1 MVGDG
6 DWGHLQLDAVG
17 LFLLI
22 LSQMIAS
29 GLTIIYTMDE
39 VAFIQNLVFY
49 IEGAYQIPDY
59 GIWER
64 GDKGRFGVSLNTLRI
79 GSVRTPDSEQ
89 SNRSKTN
96 HGLTELNA
104 SSIGMCLAALE
115 AIDGLDLFQSRGGF
129 NSIIHVS
136 PDEKARCQ
144 DILESLLPR
153 ESHSKEVGAALL
165 PVISYPAFAV
175 TDLNLIN
182 LTANGKF

>member
-1 MVGDG
+1 MRRRHPPISILEKVVGDG

-64 GDKGRFGVSLNTLRI
+64 GDKGRFVLSGVRPKTRTWTL
-79 GSVRTPDSEQ
+79 
-89 SNRSKTN
+89 NRSY
-96 HGLTELNA
+96 
-104 SSIGMCLAALE
+104 
-115 AIDGLDLFQSRGGF
+115 
-129 NSIIHVS
+129 II
-136 PDEKARCQ
+136 
-144 DILESLLPR
+144 
-153 ESHSKEVGAALL
+153 
-165 PVISYPAFAV
+165 
-175 TDLNLIN
+175 
-182 LTANGKF
+182 

>member
-1 MVGDG
+1 MRRRRPPITILKKVVGDG

-64 GDKGRFGVSLNTLRI
+64 GDKGRFTLSRVYSWQ
-79 GSVRTPDSEQ
+79 GR
-89 SNRSKTN
+89 RG
-96 HGLTELNA
+96 HGL
-104 SSIGMCLAALE
+104 
-115 AIDGLDLFQSRGGF
+115 
-129 NSIIHVS
+129 
-136 PDEKARCQ
+136 
-144 DILESLLPR
+144 LP
-153 ESHSKEVGAALL
+153 
-165 PVISYPAFAV
+165 
-175 TDLNLIN
+175 T
-182 LTANGKF
+182 

>member
-1 MVGDG
+1 MTNSNCRYFSAWCCKATKLKNSNILGTQKILFMQNSMQLIFQRLGCFISFTIAKIWYTRVGDPFFRKSRGILEKVVGDG

-64 GDKGRFGVSLNTLRI
+64 GDKGRFWVLYPFGPSPHTDMDI
-79 GSVRTPDSEQ
+79 ESPSTWTGAIRT
-89 SNRSKTN
+89 
-96 HGLTELNA
+96 
-104 SSIGMCLAALE
+104 
-115 AIDGLDLFQSRGGF
+115 
-129 NSIIHVS
+129 
-136 PDEKARCQ
+136 
-144 DILESLLPR
+144 
-153 ESHSKEVGAALL
+153 
-165 PVISYPAFAV
+165 
-175 TDLNLIN
+175 
-182 LTANGKF
+182 